1 MNVNLLKTLRANFSV
16 RVFTVFAIL
25 ISIISFSFTVF
36 LIRQESNSLTE
47 RAISKGTLLATVLAH
62 SSRIGV
68 FSENEELLRGPIE
81 GIIEQ
86 EGVLEVSIF
95 DLDGKLLRKDRKGGS
110 SDDERA
116 ASINS
121 ESRNEVFRRLREF
134 RTFLHLEQ
142 KDTFQFWT
150 TVTSGSGYAKE
161 ESLFL
166 EGNPLKR
173 KNSIIG
179 FVQIIVDKKLLK
191 QKLAS
196 LLLNSILM
204 GAAFL
209 LIGCGI
215 TYLVV
220 RGVTKPLNKLTEGV
234 KALGRGAE
242 VEKIPVDTEDE
253 IGKLASAFNDMS
265 QSLKMREEA
274 LRDSEQRLRSL
285 SSQLIK
291 AQEKER
297 SRLSKELHDELGQ
310 ALALLKHRVR
320 HVQRELA
327 DAHPSVSWDCE
338 QTGQYID
345 QIIESVR
352 RLSRELS
359 PSILQDLGLSS
370 ALRWLIKNF
379 AIQYSLETSFEID
392 DIDHLFSEED
402 QTNLYR
408 ISQEALTNIIKHAEA
423 SHVSFAVKKN
433 KNSVSMIIEDDGKG
447 LDISNIKTGH
457 SAERGLGLDTMEERA
472 RMLGAALEIEGR
484 AGGGTRIALTVL
496 TERGGMH

>member
-1 MNVNLLKTLRANFSV
+1 MNVNLLKTLRENFGV
-16 RVFTVFAIL
+16 RIFTVFAIL

-36 LIRQESNSLTE
+36 LIRQESKSLTE
-47 RAISKGTLLATVLAH
+47 RVISKGTLLATVLAH

-68 FSENEELLRGPIE
+68 FSENEELLGGPVE
-81 GIIEQ
+81 GVIEQ

-95 DLDGKLLRKDRKGGS
+95 NLDGKLLREDTKGGN

-116 ASINS
+116 TGNNSAST
-121 ESRNEVFRRLREF
+121 NEIFRRLRESTHF
-134 RTFLHLEQ
+134 FYLEQ
-142 KDTFQFWT
+142 KNAFQFWT

-166 EGNPLKR
+166 EDNPLKR
-173 KNSIIG
+173 KDNIIG
-179 FVQIIVDKKLLK
+179 FVQIIVDKKMLK
-191 QKLAS
+191 QKLAA

-204 GAAFL
+204 GVAFL
-209 LIGCGI
+209 VIGCGI

-220 RGVTKPLNKLTEGV
+220 RGATKPLNRLTEGV

-242 VEKIPVDTEDE
+242 VQKIPVDTEDE

-320 HVQRELA
+320 HVQKALSE
-327 DAHPSVSWDCE
+327 AHPSLSWDCE
-338 QTGQYID
+338 QTGHYID

-352 RLSRELS
+352 RLSKELS
-359 PSILQDLGLSS
+359 PSILHDLGLSS

-379 AIQYSLETSFEID
+379 EKEYSFDTSFKID
-392 DIDHLFSEED
+392 DIDNLFSEEE

-408 ISQEALTNIIKHAEA
+408 ISQEALTNIAKHAEA
-423 SHVSFAVKKN
+423 SHVSFVVKKN
-433 KNSVSMIIEDDGKG
+433 RNSVSMVIEDDGKG
-447 LDISNIKTGH
+447 LDLTDIRAGN

-484 AGGGTRIALTVL
+484 PGAGTRIALTVF

>member
-1 MNVNLLKTLRANFSV
+1 MKVNFLKTLRENFCV

-25 ISIISFSFTVF
+25 ISIISFSFTAF
-36 LIRQESNSLTE
+36 LIRQESKSLTQSV
-47 RAISKGTLLATVLAH
+47 ISKGTLLARVLAD

-68 FSENEELLRGPIE
+68 FSENEKLLQGPIE
-81 GIIEQ
+81 NILGQ
-86 EGVLEVSIF
+86 EAVLDVSIF
-95 DLDGKLLRKDRKGGS
+95 NLDGNLLRKDRKGGS
-110 SDDERA
+110 WDHDKVLVTNT
-116 ASINS
+116 AST
-121 ESRNEVFRRLREF
+121 EVLRKLKQSMPF
-134 RTFLHLEQ
+134 FYLEQ
-142 KDTFQFWT
+142 KNTYQFWT
-150 TVTSGSGYAKE
+150 TVTSGSDYDKE

-166 EGNPLKR
+166 EDNPLKR
-173 KNSIIG
+173 KDNIIG
-179 FVQIIVDKKLLK
+179 FVQIVVDKKPLK
-191 QKLAS
+191 QKLDA

-209 LIGCGI
+209 LIGCGL

-220 RGVTKPLNKLTEGV
+220 RSVTKPLNKLTEGV
-234 KALGRGAE
+234 KALGRGAHIE
-242 VEKIPVDTEDE
+242 NIPVYTEDE

-320 HVQRELA
+320 YVQRELSEA
-327 DAHPSVSWDCE
+327 YPSLSIDCE

-345 QIIESVR
+345 QIIETVR
-352 RLSRELS
+352 RLSKELS

-379 AIQYSLETSFEID
+379 AKQYSLETSFEID
-392 DIDHLFSEED
+392 DIDHLFSEEA

-423 SHVSFAVKKN
+423 SHVSFVVKKN
-433 KNSVSMIIEDDGKG
+433 DKSVSMVIEDDGKG
-447 LDISNIKTGH
+447 LDLHNIRTSH
-457 SAERGLGLDTMEERA
+457 TTERGLGLDTMEERA
-472 RMLGAALEIEGR
+472 RMLGALLEIQGR
-484 AGGGTRIALTVL
+484 PGEGTRIALTIF